1 MKCDQCDKPGVVPYK
16 HPNGDEFTL
25 CVQCA
30 KDLQAVLSSQA
41 EIADRQFLKQAAVTA
56 TRLDASPQ
64 TKVWRLT
71 RGT

>member
-41 EIADRQFLKQAAVTA
+41 EIADR
-56 TRLDASPQ
+56 
-64 TKVWRLT
+64 
-71 RGT
+71 